1 MRAAS
6 PGSTVGP
13 LVISGTNDSRF
24 LRARGIAA
32 YGMMPFKVNYYD
44 AEGMHGSDE
53 RIRVRFFAEGV
64 RLTRNIVRDF
74 CEKP

>member
-1 MRAAS
+1 RAAS

-13 LVISGTNDSRF
+13 MVTAGTTDSRF

-44 AEGMHGSDE
+44 AEGVHGPDE
-53 RIRVRFFAEGV
+53 RIRARFFAEGV
-64 RLTRNIVRDF
+64 RLTREIVRDF
-74 CEKP
+74 CAR